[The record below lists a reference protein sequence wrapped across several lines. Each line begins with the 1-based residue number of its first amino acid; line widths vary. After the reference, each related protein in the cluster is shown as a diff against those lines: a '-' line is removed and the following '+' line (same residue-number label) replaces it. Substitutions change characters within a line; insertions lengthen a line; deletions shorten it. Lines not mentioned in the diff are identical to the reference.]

1 MTCVLAEAATDDD
14 GFIGLAEYGS
24 QDFAATCICGCKN

>member
-1 MTCVLAEAATDDD
+1 VVAEAAADDD

-24 QDFAATCICGCKN
+24 QDFATTCICACEN